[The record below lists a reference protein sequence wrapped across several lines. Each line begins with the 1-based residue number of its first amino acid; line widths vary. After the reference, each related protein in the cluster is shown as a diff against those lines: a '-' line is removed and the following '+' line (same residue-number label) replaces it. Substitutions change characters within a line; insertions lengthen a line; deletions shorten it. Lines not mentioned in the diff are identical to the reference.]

1 MNTQKLYLLSFC
13 IRNYWYRKIWRK
25 LKILQI
31 VLIFANFVTR
41 KKNPDIRY
49 FFNQLKPDKNSLN
62 NMYIIFW
69 MKKKICCFFSLS
81 ICTNNINDLFNII
94 HVRVF
99 YKYNY
104 TLRWFIVFCWNYH
117 GSENQSY
124 VFIFR
129 CRFSRVYDK
138 SGVTDNITKA
148 VSMLRK
154 SYCDKYLKLYF
165 EQVLS
170 VKS

>member
-1 MNTQKLYLLSFC
+1 MLHIF
-13 IRNYWYRKIWRK
+13 
-25 LKILQI
+25 
-31 VLIFANFVTR
+31 LIFANFVTCEKTR
-41 KKNPDIRY
+41 IY
-49 FFNQLKPDKNSLN
+49 GTFFNQLKSDKNSLN

-69 MKKKICCFFSLS
+69 MKKKIWCFFSLS
-81 ICTNNINDLFNII
+81 IRTNNINDLFNII
-94 HVRVF
+94 HIRVF

-124 VFIFR
+124 IFIFR

-138 SGVTDNITKA
+138 SGVTGNITKA
-148 VSMLRK
+148 VSMFRK

-165 EQVLS
+165 EQVLP
-170 VKS
+170 VKR

>member
-1 MNTQKLYLLSFC
+1 
-13 IRNYWYRKIWRK
+13 
-25 LKILQI
+25 
-31 VLIFANFVTR
+31 
-41 KKNPDIRY
+41 
-49 FFNQLKPDKNSLN
+49 
-62 NMYIIFW
+62 MYIIFW

-117 GSENQSY
+117 GSKNQSY

-138 SGVTDNITKA
+138 SGVTDNIAKA
-148 VSMLRK
+148 VSMFRK

-165 EQVLS
+165 EQVLLS
-170 VKS
+170 RVRYRRNNMKRRHTTLLQIQLSPIYLLSFSRYNWYI